1 MAVTIRHFCRTLI
14 FRKRFYKLEHH
25 RNPSGFNN
33 KIKWICSKSEW
44 NIDKLH
50 ELYKH
55 IVITDENE
63 SNWEHAFTLAKKLI
77 TEKEMAMKIPN
88 TMNTFQTSSRP
99 LIL

>member
-33 KIKWICSKSEW
+33 KAKWICSKSEW
-44 NIDKLH
+44 NIDKFH

-55 IVITDENE
+55 IVISDENE
-63 SNWEHAFTLAKKLI
+63 SSWEHAFTLAKKLI
-77 TEKEMAMKIPN
+77 IEKELNNVRKEN
-88 TMNTFQTSSRP
+88 
-99 LIL
+99 